1 MKCITPDGGCAIL
14 QDIHAGICGSHVG
27 ARSLVGKA
35 YRQGFFWPIAVSD
48 IDSLVHR
55 SEGCQFFARQK
66 HMSSHQLQTIPITWP
81 FSTWGLDL
89 VGPFKKAKGG
99 FTHIFITMDKF
110 IKWIEV
116 KPAASITAA
125 KAVEFIKEIMYMF
138 GVPNNII
145 TNNGTQF
152 TMRKFKDFCAHSGI
166 KINHASVS
174 HPQSNGQ
181 VEHSNGMILQG
192 FKPRIFDRLKP
203 YAEKWVKKLPSV
215 LWALHTTLSR
225 ATGHTPFSLVYG
237 SEAMLPTEVEHKS
250 FHVQHFNEEQ
260 SNDS

>member
-1 MKCITPDGGCAIL
+1 VKVVNFL
-14 QDIHAGICGSHVG
+14 L
-27 ARSLVGKA
+27 ARNTCRLIN
-35 YRQGFFWPIAVSD
+35 YRPYLLPGLSP
-48 IDSLVHR
+48 H
-55 SEGCQFFARQK
+55 G
-66 HMSSHQLQTIPITWP
+66 
-81 FSTWGLDL
+81 GLDL

-174 HPQSNGQ
+174 HP
-181 VEHSNGMILQG
+181 
-192 FKPRIFDRLKP
+192 
-203 YAEKWVKKLPSV
+203 
-215 LWALHTTLSR
+215 
-225 ATGHTPFSLVYG
+225 
-237 SEAMLPTEVEHKS
+237 
-250 FHVQHFNEEQ
+250 
-260 SNDS
+260 